1 MKNKGLHSHRLQPGQ
16 NNPREVAFAEQWDFE
31 QVNNQ
36 ILNSLVGLGPH
47 KEITDRDKEV
57 AATLM
62 QWLGSNV
69 GMSFIIES
77 MRREPEIRKFLR
89 L

>member
-1 MKNKGLHSHRLQPGQ
+1 MKNIGIHANRLKPEQ

-31 QVNNQ
+31 QENSQ
-36 ILNSLVGLGPH
+36 ILNALVGIGPH
-47 KEITDRDKEV
+47 KKITDRDKEV

-69 GMSFIIES
+69 GLSFIIES
-77 MRREPEIRKFLR
+77 MRKEPEIRKFLR